1 MYSVA
6 AICSIGREPSW
17 DCERLPSFT
26 VSFRK
31 ANTGSWVTAPSE
43 RDWKDWHISFKS
55 KTQCDFVGE
64 LPRSQLLQKLAE
76 CDVLMHPSLHDSG
89 GWVCLEA
96 MAAGRPVLCLDL
108 GGPALQV
115 TEDTGIRLR
124 SRSPMQAVEDLA
136 AALMTLA
143 SDRTLCS
150 AMGAAGRRRI
160 SEHFN
165 WERKGLSMAKVY
177 AAVVGVRASDDR
189 RPACGSPSN
198 DWINMD
204 MKLKLRRF
212 FDKHTDL
219 REAVRY
225 LLTRPGIHRGST
237 KNDILLLSSGRS
249 GSTWLMEVIASEP
262 GIRFVNEPLRPE
274 YVAKLKLPTELDSLP
289 ADERKILGV
298 PSPAEDRF
306 RALFADY
313 RMTRTFGPYDFFS
326 PQFHWS
332 TTRRII
338 KDVYA
343 ASIAD
348 WIQEQSFGFKTIYL
362 IRHPIPTALSM
373 SRGCTLRIEANLKHP
388 TFAEKFLNQ
397 QLVEFSWW
405 MLEHGSELEKRVL
418 EWCLDNIVPWTI
430 VKTRPRDWLVITYEE
445 LMLSPDRSLQLIAD
459 HLGLRHIERLRQ
471 AMTRPSAS
479 THNSRV
485 KRGSKL

>member
-1 MYSVA
+1 
-6 AICSIGREPSW
+6 
-17 DCERLPSFT
+17 
-26 VSFRK
+26 
-31 ANTGSWVTAPSE
+31 
-43 RDWKDWHISFKS
+43 
-55 KTQCDFVGE
+55 
-64 LPRSQLLQKLAE
+64 
-76 CDVLMHPSLHDSG
+76 
-89 GWVCLEA
+89 
-96 MAAGRPVLCLDL
+96 
-108 GGPALQV
+108 
-115 TEDTGIRLR
+115 
-124 SRSPMQAVEDLA
+124 
-136 AALMTLA
+136 
-143 SDRTLCS
+143 
-150 AMGAAGRRRI
+150 
-160 SEHFN
+160 
-165 WERKGLSMAKVY
+165 
-177 AAVVGVRASDDR
+177 
-189 RPACGSPSN
+189 
-198 DWINMD
+198 MD
-204 MKLKLRRF
+204 MKPRLRRF

-225 LLTRPGIHRGST
+225 LLTRLGIHRGST
-237 KNDILLLSSGRS
+237 TNDILLLSSRRA

-326 PQFHWS
+326 PQFHWL

-373 SRGCTLRIEANLKHP
+373 SRGCTLRIAANLKHP
-388 TFAEKFLNQ
+388 TFAQKFLNQ
-397 QLVEFSWW
+397 HLVEFSWW
-405 MLEHGSELEKRVL
+405 MLDHGSELEMRVL

-430 VKTRPRDWLVITYEE
+430 VNTRQHDWLVITYEE

-459 HLGLRHIERLRQ
+459 HLGLRHVERLRQ
-471 AMTRPSAS
+471 AMIRPSAS

-485 KRGSKL
+485 KLVRSSDPVSLVQAWRSSVSAEMEKQVYAIIQEFGISAYEYGAYVARDEFLHFLETPRLKNLHWEPVPEDRLATSSL